1 MTPKVFISYS
11 WSSEE
16 HQLLVKNWAEQ
27 LIADGID
34 VILDLF
40 DLKEGHDKYAFM
52 ERMVTDPSVTH
63 VLVFS
68 DKQYSEKAD
77 ARRAGVGTE
86 SQIISKNVYEKVDQS
101 KFIPIVCE
109 LSEGGKAYLPTFLQS
124 RIWIDFSSPE
134 SANKNWEQLI
144 RLLYGKPQ
152 HEKPQIGKPPR
163 YITESNNAPSDP
175 AISKFNAFRQAL
187 LQGKPGLSIY
197 RKDFLEAC
205 ISYADVFR
213 IRNRPDLNTL
223 GQKILED
230 CGKLKKTRDHI
241 TDWILLES
249 SASPSDEFTASILDF
264 LEHLIELKSR
274 PPEITSWNDAW
285 FDAHALFAYETFL
298 YIVAA
303 LIKTSSFRT
312 LHEIYTSHYLRPQ
325 SERHSDQPFEQFDT
339 FYGYSDVIH
348 SALSG
353 GDQRYYSASAELINR
368 QADRDDFPFPSIIE
382 AELLTYLMTLITP
395 NTRWYPGT
403 LHYSSYARDFPLF
416 LRATQHKHFANLA
429 TVTGISDA
437 EALRKK
443 VKEGLE
449 RVRNTSQGRFDRSF
463 WAVLNMDKLDSIK

>member
-16 HQLLVKNWAEQ
+16 HQLRVKNWAEQ
-27 LIADGID
+27 LIADG
-34 VILDLF
+34 VEVVLDLF

-77 ARRAGVGTE
+77 ARRSGVGTE

-109 LSEGGKAYLPTFLQS
+109 LSEDGKACLPAFLQP

-134 SANKNWEQLI
+134 SVNKNWEQLI

-152 HEKPQIGKPPR
+152 HEKPRLGRPPR
-163 YITESNNAPSDP
+163 YITESDNAPSDP

-197 RKDFLEAC
+197 REDFIEAC
-205 ISYADVFR
+205 VSYADELR
-213 IRNRPDLNTL
+213 IRERPDLDTL

-230 CGKLKKTRDHI
+230 CGKLKKARDHI

-249 SASPSDEFTASILDF
+249 GASPSDEFMATILDF
-264 LEHLIELKSR
+264 LERLIELKSR
-274 PPEITSWNDAW
+274 PPEITSWNDSW

-303 LIKTSSFRT
+303 LIKTSSFRA
-312 LHEIYTSHYLRPQ
+312 LHEIYTSHYLKPR
-325 SERHSDQPFEQFDT
+325 SERHGDQPFEKFDA
-339 FYGYSDVIH
+339 FYCYSDVIQK
-348 SALSG
+348 ALSQ
-353 GDQRYYSASAELINR
+353 GDRRYYSASAELICR
-368 QADRDDFPFPSIIE
+368 QADRNDLPFSSIIE
-382 AELLTYLMTLITP
+382 GELLTYLMALVTP

-403 LHYSSYARDFPLF
+403 LHYSSYARAFPLF
-416 LRATQHKHFANLA
+416 LRATQHKHFENLS
-429 TVTGISDA
+429 TVTGIGDA
-437 EALRKK
+437 ETLRTK

-449 RVRNTSQGRFDRSF
+449 RAQKTSQGHFDRSF
-463 WAVLNMDKLDSIK
+463 WSALNMDNLDSIK

>member
-11 WSSEE
+11 WSSDE
-16 HQLLVKNWAEQ
+16 HQIRIKNWGEQ
-27 LIADGID
+27 LIADGVE

-77 ARRAGVGTE
+77 GRRAGVGTE
-86 SQIISKNVYEKVDQS
+86 SQIISTNVYEKVDQS

-109 LSEGGKAYLPTFLQS
+109 ISQDGKVCLPAFLQS
-124 RIWIDFSSPE
+124 RIWIDFTSPE

-152 HEKPQIGKPPR
+152 HEKPQPGKTPR
-163 YITESNNAPSDP
+163 YITESDSAPADP
-175 AISKFNAFRQAL
+175 AISKFSVFRQAL

-197 RKDFLEAC
+197 RQDFLESC
-205 ISYADVFR
+205 ISYADGLRVR
-213 IRNRPDLNTL
+213 KSPDLNTL

-230 CGKLKKTRDHI
+230 CGKLKKARDHI

-249 SASPSDEFTASILDF
+249 SASLSEEITASILEF
-264 LEHLIELKSR
+264 LERLIELKSR

-285 FDAHALFAYETFL
+285 FDAHKLFAYETFL

-303 LIKTSSFRT
+303 LIKKSSFRV
-312 LHEIYTSHYLRPQ
+312 LHEIYTSHYLQPQ
-325 SERHSDQPFEQFDT
+325 SERHGEQPFEKFDV
-339 FYGYSDVIH
+339 FYGYCEIIQK
-348 SALSG
+348 ALSG
-353 GDQRYYSASAELINR
+353 GDQRYYSSSAELIKR
-368 QADRDDFPFPSIIE
+368 QADRSDLPFPSIIE

-395 NTRWYPGT
+395 DTRWYPGT
-403 LHYSSYARDFPLF
+403 LNYLSYASDFPLF

-429 TVTGISDA
+429 TVTGIVDA
-437 EALRKK
+437 ETLRAK

-449 RVRNTSQGRFDRSF
+449 RARGTSRGHFDRSF
-463 WAVLNMDKLDSIK
+463 WSVLNMDKLDSLK